1 MNNNYIA
8 GFIICIILYN
18 VLVVKKT
25 KSIKKNKKFIDIK
38 IDSKKEYVIKQLKEL
53 NKSLQ
58 LSKPSLL
65 NKSEPSLNKKLKS
78 SSDKKEHFKT
88 FSKNNDIIKTKFI
101 NTAAP
106 APVPV
111 SVNNEITGINN
122 EITRINN
129 EITGINNEVL
139 GIINAPMYA
148 SVESINKLPLDI
160 FLVNQINT
168 NKNNLVSFLDQVVEI
183 SNNKSVKTKLKNIKN
198 EAIDE
203 NSNMFEGRNCNANSI
218 NKNGEKCSSF
228 INGNDKN
235 QYSLIN

>member
-18 VLVVKKT
+18 VLVIKKT

-58 LSKPSLL
+58 LS
-65 NKSEPSLNKKLKS
+65 EPSLNKKLKS

-101 NTAAP
+101 DNINTAAPAP

-122 EITRINN
+122 EITKINN

-203 NSNMFEGRNCNANSI
+203 TSNMFEGRNCNANSI

>member
-1 MNNNYIA
+1 MYNNYIA

-18 VLVVKKT
+18 VLVIKNIKH
-25 KSIKKNKKFIDIK
+25 IKKNKKFIDIK

-58 LSKPSLL
+58 LSES
-65 NKSEPSLNKKLKS
+65 SLNKKLKS
-78 SSDKKEHFKT
+78 TSHKKEHFKT
-88 FSKNNDIIKTKFI
+88 LSKNNDIIKTKFI
-101 NTAAP
+101 DKNNTPAP

-111 SVNNEITGINN
+111 SVNNEII
-122 EITRINN
+122 
-129 EITGINNEVL
+129 

-148 SVESINKLPLDI
+148 SVESINKSPLDI

-168 NKNNLVSFLDQVVEI
+168 NKNNLVSFLDQAVEI

-198 EAIDE
+198 ESTND
-203 NSNMFEGRNCNANSI
+203 SPNMFEGRNCNANSI
-218 NKNGEKCSSF
+218 NKNGEKCNSL
-228 INGNDKN
+228 INGNDKK